1 MDHAMAAQHIAGR
14 GVQMRSIETRS
25 AAIEP
30 IIFDVERHRD
40 FLETDSI
47 DGSLGAFNRA
57 LVVSVVGNI
66 YRVD

>member
-14 GVQMRSIETRS
+14 GVQMRFIETRS
-25 AAIEP
+25 AALEP
-30 IIFDVERHRD
+30 IIFDVERHGD

-47 DGSLGAFNRA
+47 DSSLGAFDRA